1 MNEKNN
7 GGPAFPGSSFQND
20 SDVNQTAPNGQVVAP
35 GDWVEMPGMSLR
47 DYFAA
52 KAMQGTC
59 ARELA
64 SKTTTDVIASEAYK
78 MADAML
84 RARDA

>member
-1 MNEKNN
+1 MSEKNN
-7 GGPAFPGSSFQND
+7 GGPAFPGSSFTND
-20 SDVNQTAPNGQVVAP
+20 SDANLTAPDGQVVTP

-47 DYFAA
+47 DYLAA
-52 KAMQGTC
+52 KAMQGIC
-59 ARELA
+59 ARDIA
-64 SKTTTDVIASEAYK
+64 SKTSTDVIAREAYA